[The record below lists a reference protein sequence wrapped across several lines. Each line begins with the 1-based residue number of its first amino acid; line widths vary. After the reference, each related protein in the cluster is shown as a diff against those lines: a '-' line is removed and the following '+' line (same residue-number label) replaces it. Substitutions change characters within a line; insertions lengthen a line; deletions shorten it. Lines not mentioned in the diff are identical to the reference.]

1 MINIVKHEEVI
12 LMLVSAFGNDFV
24 LAVIAFALIL
34 IPAIII
40 HELGHFFAA
49 KIVGINVLEFGI
61 GFPPR
66 VGRLFMWGETEF
78 TINLLPIGGFVRPLG
93 EDMIGPVGEEKMKRD
108 RETIRERYD
117 DDEVVYVTE
126 REELRDRGIDD
137 ADMMSVNEAPALGRI
152 FFMAAG
158 ALANFATA
166 IVLFFVVALIGLP
179 TVVGGLS
186 QVVSIPDG
194 SIFDNTEVSVGDAVE
209 KINGIHYTDFDA
221 FYDELAGYVGQ
232 DVELSM
238 LRNKTG
244 ESYDVTVTVPTGL
257 ETGYVQIT
265 GVQEDSPAFIAG
277 IEAGDLVTHID
288 GNPIPASGSPSRV
301 LQEATIR
308 YEGRAM
314 PLVVLRQSSD
324 GTLETLELVVTP
336 RVNPPDG
343 AGRLGVL
350 IRSQFGIGDNTRFAD
365 AGLKSELVPQ
375 DIPSAISHS
384 IQTTANTFQLIA
396 SVPARLLDGS
406 LSGEDA
412 RPISIIG
419 ISKIGGEF
427 IQRSLQEGPGL
438 LLNFIAL
445 ISIFLG
451 VSNLLP
457 IPALDGGRIVFVL
470 IEMLRGKPIDPQ
482 IEGRIHQI
490 GIMILLA
497 LGVLVMIYDVINPPS
512 IS

>member
-1 MINIVKHEEVI
+1 
-12 LMLVSAFGNDFV
+12 MLVSAVGSDIF
-24 LAVIAFALIL
+24 LAIVAFAIIL

-66 VGRLFMWGETEF
+66 VGRLFTWGETEF

-108 RETIRERYD
+108 RETIRDRYEE
-117 DDEVVYVTE
+117 EVYISE
-126 REELRDRGIDD
+126 REELRHRGIDD
-137 ADMMSVNEAPALGRI
+137 SDMMSVNEAPPVGRI

-166 IVLFFVVALIGLP
+166 MVLFFIVALIGLP
-179 TVVGGLS
+179 TMVGGLS
-186 QVVSIPDG
+186 QVVSIPEG
-194 SIFDNTEVSVGDAVE
+194 SIFYQTEVKVGDAVE
-209 KINGIHYTDFDA
+209 KVNGEHFESFIT
-221 FYDELAGYVGQ
+221 FYDVLEENAGQSVT
-232 DVELSM
+232 LSM

-244 ESYDVTVTVPTGL
+244 ETYDVVVIPDASQNAGF
-257 ETGYVQIT
+257 VQIT
-265 GVQEDSPAFIAG
+265 GVQEDSPAFSAG
-277 IEAGDLVTHID
+277 IKAGDLISHID
-288 GNPIPASGSPSRV
+288 GNMIPASGNPAAY
-301 LQEATIR
+301 LQAETR
-308 YEGRAM
+308 RFEGRAM
-314 PLVVLRQSSD
+314 PLTILREHADGRSEVVNL
-324 GTLETLELVVTP
+324 TVTP
-336 RVNPPDG
+336 RLNPPEG
-343 AGRLGVL
+343 KGRMGVL
-350 IRSQFGIGDNTRFAD
+350 IRSQFGINDNTRFAD
-365 AGLKSELVPQ
+365 AGFKNELIPQ
-375 DIPSAISHS
+375 DISGAISHS
-384 IQTTANTFQLIA
+384 INTTVNTFKLIA
-396 SVPARLLDGS
+396 SIPGQLMDGS

-427 IQRSLQEGPGL
+427 IQRSIQEGPGL

-470 IEMLRGKPIDPQ
+470 IEMVRGKPIDPEV
-482 IEGRIHQI
+482 EGRIHQI

-497 LGVLVMIYDVINPPS
+497 LGVLVMIYDVINPPT
-512 IS
+512 IP

>member
-1 MINIVKHEEVI
+1 
-12 LMLVSAFGNDFV
+12 MLVSAVGNDIL
-24 LAVIAFALIL
+24 LAIVAFAIIL

-49 KIVGINVLEFGI
+49 KLVGINVLEFGI

-78 TINLLPIGGFVRPLG
+78 TLNLLPIGGFVRPLG
-93 EDMIGPVGEEKMKRD
+93 EDMIGPVGEEKTKRD
-108 RETIRERYD
+108 RETIRDRYEGDEEVYLSERD
-117 DDEVVYVTE
+117 
-126 REELRDRGIDD
+126 ELRHRGIDD
-137 ADMMSVNEAPALGRI
+137 ADMMSVNEAPPLGRI

-166 IVLFFVVALIGLP
+166 MVLFFIVALIGLP
-179 TVVGGLS
+179 TIVGGLS
-186 QVVSIPDG
+186 QVVSIPSG
-194 SIFDNTEVSVGDAVE
+194 SIFDQTEVRVGDAVE
-209 KINGIHYTDFDA
+209 RINGERFENFVN
-221 FYDELAGYVGQ
+221 FYEVLEENAGREVT
-232 DVELSM
+232 LSM

-244 ESYDVTVTVPTGL
+244 ETYEVAVTPSL
-257 ETGYVQIT
+257 SEKAGYVQIT
-265 GVQEDSPAFIAG
+265 GVQDESPAFFAG
-277 IEAGDLVTHID
+277 IKAGDLISHID
-288 GNPIPASGSPSRV
+288 GVTIPASGNPSQI
-301 LQEATIR
+301 LQEETR
-308 YEGRAM
+308 RFEGRPM
-314 PLVVLRQSSD
+314 PLTILREYED
-324 GTLETLELVVTP
+324 GHSEILNLKVTP
-336 RVNPPDG
+336 RVNPPEG
-343 AGRLGVL
+343 TGRMGVL
-350 IRSQFGIGDNTRFAD
+350 IRSQFSINDNTRFAD
-365 AGLKSELVPQ
+365 AGFKNELIPQ
-375 DIPSAISHS
+375 DIPGAISHS
-384 IQTTANTFQLIA
+384 LNTTANTFKLIA
-396 SVPARLLDGS
+396 SIPGRLLDGS

-427 IQRSLQEGPGL
+427 IQRSIQEGPGL

-457 IPALDGGRIVFVL
+457 IPALDGGRIVFVI
-470 IEMLRGKPIDPQ
+470 IEMVRGKPVDPE

-512 IS
+512 IP